1 MRGNRDQALDLL
13 EELQENGVSAQSI
26 LNFILT
32 HSLSGDYALYAM
44 RDAKAEFL
52 DDEDEDEDEDQ
63 NLEVGMEVEVVD
75 EDCSQC
81 VLEYQ
86 DVGTITEID
95 EENGIRYFRVEVD
108 GRSKAGN
115 WMRAS
120 QLARINY

>member
-1 MRGNRDQALDLL
+1 MSRSNRDQAVDLL

-52 DDEDEDEDEDQ
+52 EDEDEDFDSIK
-63 NLEVGMEVEVVD
+63 LEIGMEVEVVD
-75 EDCSQC
+75 EKCNGC

-95 EENGIRYFRVEVD
+95 NNEWFRVIVD
-108 GRSKAGN
+108 GRPESGN
-115 WMRAS
+115 WMKAS